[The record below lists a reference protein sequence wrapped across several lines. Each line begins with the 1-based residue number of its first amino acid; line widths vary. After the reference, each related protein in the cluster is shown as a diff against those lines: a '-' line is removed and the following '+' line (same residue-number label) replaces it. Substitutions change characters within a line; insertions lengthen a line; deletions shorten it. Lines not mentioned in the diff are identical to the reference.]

1 MIPHSTSSR
10 NLHSTIIT
18 LTVSCAFILTA
29 LFLGLFHPVNAQTQT
44 IQDGDLIRAQ
54 GTDDIYIVKL
64 INNKQFKRLIIN
76 PDIFDSYGHLE
87 WSNVQDVSQITIDSY
102 QTSNL
107 VQRTGDSTI
116 YRVFPDGDSGSK
128 AQVTLP
134 TNQFQSAGIDTDSIY
149 TINTNEFN
157 LYRTIDPIT
166 TPEEYTEEEQTPTP
180 PIIIPDDGG
189 PQTIQDGDLI
199 RATGTQDIYIVKI
212 INNKQFKRLIINPD
226 IFDSYG
232 HLEWSNVQDVPAST
246 LNQYQTSNLVQR
258 TGDSTIYRVFPDG
271 DSGSK
276 AQVTLPT
283 NQFQSAGIDTDSIY
297 TINTNEFNL
306 YRTIEPITTPEE
318 YTTPTPEPEIPEE
331 EPTEPETPIVVPQP
345 PSLPGVISIITDDKV
360 RPPSQLNATT
370 QTLDTLTIE
379 WSRVQDANQGYTIQW
394 CTGNCNPDREWSN
407 THTITERDTTTH
419 TIENLTLQTTYK
431 IRIKALKTQTR
442 QSIYRTITYT
452 MVLPKPTNLTTTSHT
467 TTSITLNWEQV
478 QGATQG
484 YEIQHKTPTDQN
496 WSNPIT
502 ATSTET
508 SKQINS
514 LTSGTTYQ
522 IRIRALRT
530 NTPDNIPSEYSTTT
544 TTTTPEAP
552 TNPTT
557 TNHTTNAVSLSWTAP
572 TGDNLTY
579 EIEYCSSLAN
589 CPTATPQGV
598 WTSPKTLR
606 SNATSITV
614 PQLTQATEYNVR
626 VRATKTTNNTTTNSD
641 WVATSFITKP
651 QAPTGVSITPALAS
665 ITVEWEQVQ
674 GATSYNIHYCT
685 GTCTQETQESTTT
698 PTNRWKT
705 GLTATSTETSKQI
718 TSLTQGVT
726 YYARVQAI
734 KTLTTPATTLSSNF
748 STIIQEQ
755 TKLGHPASFKD
766 APTQTS
772 IVLSWTQNSDAT
784 AGYKI
789 QWCSTSCPSTGDWAG
804 THTITSSSTTTY
816 TIPTLAKATTYQVR
830 IRSVRTAT
838 PNIESAW
845 HTITTSTQTDA
856 PTNLQMSN
864 QQTTS
869 ATISWNT
876 VTSATSYQITY
887 CIHHATTCPTSG
899 TGTDWTNATPQTTT
913 STTLNLTQLTA
924 STQYNIQ
931 VKAQRLTTFSDGTTT
946 SFITKPQAP
955 TSFTNSAKTPTTAT
969 FTWNA
974 STGADGGYEIQYC
987 QAHQTDCQ
995 ANGQGSRWTTNPAD
1009 ANGGTIAI
1017 TGQATATRQITNLAT
1032 NNQYRFRIRSKKTLS
1047 SPSNTQYSDWTNS
1060 TDVSLTFNPPTNF
1073 RTTAQTKNSITLSWT
1088 NNTNA
1093 TSGYEIQYCYGGA
1106 CTGTE
1111 AESSNTTDTNKW
1123 IKSSS
1128 FNPAAGAT
1136 SQTISSLSSGT
1147 THKLR
1152 IRSLRPSNITST
1164 WDTIET
1170 TTDPAP
1176 PTALNFSSHTANSVS
1191 FSWTASTGANRDY
1204 DIEYCSTL
1212 VNCPVATPQASWTT
1226 TTTTTDSSSPASLTS
1241 LSTATQYNIR
1251 IRATK
1256 RLSST
1261 DYTSEWI
1268 ATSFITKPQT
1278 PSIDSTTVSATS
1290 ITVNWTAITGANG
1303 GYEVQ
1308 YCKVHASTC
1317 QANGTGSDWTTDP
1330 ADATGGTVAETSQ
1343 STTQTTIT
1351 GLTTNSEYRVRIR
1364 SKKTLATPSDTQYS
1378 DWTNS
1383 QNATPELSYPANFET
1398 NAQTTTSVTVQ
1409 WTQNTDATGGYIVQ
1423 YCTASSTNC
1432 DQAGTGS
1439 DWTST
1444 TTAGQKGQVAETAT
1458 ATTSTTISSLNS
1470 GITYRARIQSI
1481 QTTPSAQ
1488 SPWSTPI
1495 QITTLPVAPT
1505 PTSSSKTTTAFTVNW
1520 TKPTGTKTGAGAFEY
1535 SYCQHHATNCTTTG
1549 TGSSYPT
1556 NTTAP
1561 DTKLQ
1566 ETITGRTPA
1575 TQYNFRI
1582 RAVKTLNATDYKSPW
1597 ATISILTNPPT
1608 PTLTFGSRTTTAITV
1623 NWTAI
1628 TGANNGY
1635 RVEYCKSSAN
1645 CDTAQTGSDWGGAQT
1660 NTATKGS
1667 TDIST
1672 QATISTQFT
1681 SLTTDSTY
1689 LFRIASKA
1697 EGSSNTITSQSS
1709 WSSTFTAIPTANP
1722 SPPTALTAGT
1732 ATTTTIPLTW
1742 TAPATVPSG
1751 GYQVQHCEQSA
1762 NCNSNGQGSDW
1773 NKTDNIVD
1781 VTSGT
1786 SHTLASLAQGRS
1798 HNIRIRSVKTS
1809 TPDAPSAWTTSIQA
1823 RTTVSTPTNLQAST
1837 GANNNSLSVSWTA
1850 VTGATSY
1857 KTRICAQDCSTGTN
1871 WREESQTTTSPTL
1884 SNLVAGTSYQVQVR
1898 TIAVAGLI
1906 ESPWTSSDTQSTSG
1920 TQPTVSTAS
1929 ISLITPDNTQV
1940 TVNWTAVAGVSGY
1953 QVQHCASGAN
1963 CGANGVGSDWTSATI
1978 TPKANQSST
1987 SVAVPSLTNGTTYR
2001 FRLRTYAS
2009 YSSPQPPMTLYSS
2022 WSNTSDQTPAT
2033 AVAPSAPTA
2042 LSATPASRTS
2052 ISMSWTISASIGNG
2066 LATGYD
2072 IQRCTGSNCGDSGSG
2087 WANAT
2092 TVPSTLTRTTASA
2105 TVTGLSANTEY
2116 KVRIRATNAAGNSA
2130 WVTSSSVTTAVLANP
2145 SGYGTTFV
2153 TPEEIRVEWT
2163 ALSTATGGYDVQ
2175 YKTASASSWTSITRS
2190 SATALKETITGLT
2203 NGTTYNIRM
2212 RAKTTSNTYS
2222 GWQQVNQGAGNG
2234 GRNNPTLPALT
2245 SCSAQGGGEYDCEI
2259 EMTNLQHDTDF
2270 VEFGRCFQVT
2280 SDGSQGSDCT
2290 ISNIARLVPGSNN
2303 KTSTAVTVTGT
2314 TGQKVRGRMSARTCK
2329 GGVGANEGAKE
2340 GTVAN
2345 KQYCSARVYN
2355 TITVNLN

>member
-44 IQDGDLIRAQ
+44 IQDGDLIRAT
-54 GTDDIYIVKL
+54 GTQDIYIVKL

-87 WSNVQDVSQITIDSY
+87 WSNVQNVSQITIDSY

-134 TNQFQSAGIDTDSIY
+134 TNQYQSAGIDTDSIY

-199 RATGTQDIYIVKI
+199 RATGTDDIYIVKI

-232 HLEWSNVQDVPAST
+232 HLEWSNVQNVPAST

-283 NQFQSAGIDTDSIY
+283 NQFQTAGIDTDSIY

-318 YTTPTPEPEIPEE
+318 YTTPETPETPEE

-360 RPPSQLNATT
+360 RPPSQLNVTT

-484 YEIQHKTPTDQN
+484 YEIQHKTPDQTS
-496 WSNPIT
+496 WSAPIT

-552 TNPTT
+552 TSPTT

-626 VRATKTTNNTTTNSD
+626 IRATKTTNNTTTNSD

-816 TIPTLAKATTYQVR
+816 TIPTLTKATTYQVR

-1549 TGSSYPT
+1549 TGSSYP
-1556 NTTAP
+1556 NSTTAP

-1751 GYQVQHCEQSA
+1751 GYQVQHCENHSTT
-1762 NCNSNGQGSDW
+1762 CTSTGTGTDW
-1773 NKTDNIVD
+1773 STATITDA
-1781 VTSGT
+1781 SST
-1786 SHTLASLAQGRS
+1786 SHTLTLTTGTTY
-1798 HNIRIRSVKTS
+1798 NIRIRSVKTS
-1809 TPDAPSAWTTSIQA
+1809 TPNAYSAWTTPIQA
-1823 RTTVSTPTNLQAST
+1823 STKFAIPTNLQAST

-1850 VTGATSY
+1850 TTGATSY

-1898 TIAVAGLI
+1898 AVKLSSGNTVT
-1906 ESPWTSSDTQSTSG
+1906 SDWTSSDTQSTSG

-1929 ISLITPDNTQV
+1929 ITDTTADNTQV

-1963 CGANGVGSDWTSATI
+1963 CGANGVGSDWASATI

-2022 WSNTSDQTPAT
+2022 WSNTSDQTPAIT
-2033 AVAPSAPTA
+2033 ISGFGVVERHPTA
-2042 LSATPASRTS
+2042 IKVQWDAF
-2052 ISMSWTISASIGNG
+2052 
-2066 LATGYD
+2066 
-2072 IQRCTGSNCGDSGSG
+2072 SG
-2087 WANAT
+2087 
-2092 TVPSTLTRTTASA
+2092 
-2105 TVTGLSANTEY
+2105 
-2116 KVRIRATNAAGNSA
+2116 
-2130 WVTSSSVTTAVLANP
+2130 
-2145 SGYGTTFV
+2145 
-2153 TPEEIRVEWT
+2153 
-2163 ALSTATGGYDVQ
+2163 ATGGYEVQ
-2175 YKTASASSWTSITRS
+2175 YKVSTASSWTTVTRS
-2190 SATALKETITGLT
+2190 SATAVSETITGLT
-2203 NGTTYNIRM
+2203 NGTTYNIRV
-2212 RAKTTSNTYS
+2212 RADLGSNTYS
-2222 GWQQVNQGAGNG
+2222 SYAQVTQTADGFST
-2234 GRNNPTLPALT
+2234 TL
-2245 SCSAQGGGEYDCEI
+2245 
-2259 EMTNLQHDTDF
+2259 EMTSQCDARGWCDYGPRFPDENNNNG
-2270 VEFGRCFQVT
+2270 VEWYRYSICNSSAG
-2280 SDGSQGSDCT
+2280 GSTCTLEAGWRYTLSSGDNDAYRGSINGSSGNSFFIKAKWQARKGEGVVGDPYIYT
-2290 ISNIARLVPGSNN
+2290 GIS
-2303 KTSTAVTVTGT
+2303 TVTGT
-2314 TGQKVRGRMSARTCK
+2314 A
-2329 GGVGANEGAKE
+2329 
-2340 GTVAN
+2340 
-2345 KQYCSARVYN
+2345 
-2355 TITVNLN
+2355 TIPSS